1 MLPQAAHGPA
11 PPVGRN
17 QSSLITA
24 LSVVAWL
31 RRRLWPA
38 LLTGVRRWGSDNGSL
53 HSAALAYC
61 AAFSLFPLC
70 LTLIALLG
78 VVIRLSGSVQD
89 QQREMFR
96 LLREHIGPWVTDQ
109 LQVMLLGIT
118 DQAALGGPL
127 GLLTLMI
134 AAIGIFVQLETMFNA
149 IWQGTEERTGG
160 WLAMMWAVVYERIV
174 AFLMLLGAGG
184 LLILLFLANVV
195 LSGTRHYMK
204 LPATSSTWL
213 AMQWL
218 LVIGGNS
225 LFVAI
230 IFKMVPRAAVRWRDA
245 LCGGVFVALIWQI
258 GQHLLTSFVIS
269 DRYSVYGVVGSFI
282 AVMVWFY
289 YASAVIFLA
298 RNSSM
303 GSPRRIGTTETA
315 RKRVVPKS
323 PIMADSQP
331 CGLAQTQCPADA
343 F

>member
-1 MLPQAAHGPA
+1 
-11 PPVGRN
+11 
-17 QSSLITA
+17 
-24 LSVVAWL
+24 
-31 RRRLWPA
+31 
-38 LLTGVRRWGSDNGSL
+38 
-53 HSAALAYC
+53 
-61 AAFSLFPLC
+61 
-70 LTLIALLG
+70 
-78 VVIRLSGSVQD
+78 
-89 QQREMFR
+89 
-96 LLREHIGPWVTDQ
+96 
-109 LQVMLLGIT
+109 
-118 DQAALGGPL
+118 
-127 GLLTLMI
+127 MI

-289 YASAVIFLA
+289 YASTVIFLGA
-298 RNSSM
+298 NSSM